1 MTSAAPAY
9 HNKLRTTDGLLER
22 SATMTGHEEPAWERT
37 RIRVPRENGTFL
49 IHPEPAAVVRIVEQL
64 RDSSELPGASEC
76 RILDCALSAFRTSA
90 RNEII
95 DAASRWTSDLLGS
108 SIEIPANAPLIMT
121 GHQPELFHPGVF
133 AKNFAT
139 SQLASRCGGVG
150 LNLVVDNDLMASTR
164 IRVPIGNREQP
175 GISTI
180 EFDTS
185 RAPIPWEEAR
195 VADVSLLESFAD
207 RVSAA
212 MQQWNIDPLITECW
226 PAVVEKARQR
236 SNTGRN
242 ASLPE
247 CLTVGRASLERDWG
261 LGNLELPI
269 SQLCET
275 SAFRSFAA
283 HILLRAEQFCRVYNQ
298 VLSEY
303 RRVNRIRSSSHPVPE
318 LELKNGWCETP
329 FWIWDAGNP
338 RRGRLFVRQAAE
350 ILELATAPDSSS
362 IVHSLNL
369 RLTAS
374 SDAAAAVMLQLSD
387 SGLRLRTRALTTTLF
402 TRLCLCDLFVHGIGG
417 AKYDAMTDR
426 IASRFFGVELP
437 DYLTLSA
444 SAWLPIGEPHS
455 ATTTDVSRLK
465 QMLREVQQNPQ
476 RHLGSDVPT
485 DAQQLVAEKLNLIA
499 QQHGDAFSA
508 ASVQM
513 PLRGDE
519 RFRRFPEINRQLS
532 KLTEPQQRLI
542 RDELAQTEQN
552 LAANQILASREFS
565 FCLYPAESVR
575 KMISGLDVCLAR

>member
-1 MTSAAPAY
+1 ME
-9 HNKLRTTDGLLER
+9 LLER

-37 RIRVPRENGTFL
+37 RIRVPRENATFL
-49 IHPEPAAVVRIVEQL
+49 IHPEPAAVVRHVDQV
-64 RDSSELPGASEC
+64 RDSSELPDASEC
-76 RILDCALSAFRTSA
+76 RILDGALPAFRTCA
-90 RNEII
+90 RNEIVA
-95 DAASRWTSDLLGS
+95 AASRWTSDLLGS
-108 SIEIPANAPLIMT
+108 SIDVPVNAPLIMT

-164 IRVPIGNREQP
+164 IRVPIGDREQP

-185 RAPIPWEEAR
+185 RAAIPWEEAR
-195 VADVSLLESFAD
+195 VVDVSLLESFAD
-207 RVSAA
+207 RVTVA
-212 MQQWNIDPLITECW
+212 MRPWEIDPLITECW
-226 PAVVEKARQR
+226 PAVVEKARQQ

-242 ASLPE
+242 ASLAE

-275 SAFRSFAA
+275 NAFRSFAC

-329 FWIWDAGNP
+329 FWIWAAGNP
-338 RRGRLFVRQAAE
+338 RRGRLFVRQAGE
-350 ILELATAPDSSS
+350 TLELATASDSSS

-369 RLTAS
+369 RPSAS

-402 TRLCLCDLFVHGIGG
+402 TRLCLCNLFVHGIGG

-426 IASRFFGVELP
+426 IASRFFGVTLP

-444 SAWLPIGEPHS
+444 TAWLPIGEPHA
-455 ATTTDVSRLK
+455 ATPSDVSRLR
-465 QMLREVQQNPQ
+465 QMQRELQQNPQ
-476 RHLGSDVPT
+476 RHLGPELPV
-485 DAQQLVAEKLNLIA
+485 DAHQLVAEKLNLIA
-499 QQHGDAFSA
+499 QQHGVAPSA
-508 ASVQM
+508 SSVQT
-513 PLRGDE
+513 PLRGHE
-519 RFRRFPEINRQLS
+519 RYRRFPEINRQLS
-532 KLTEPQQRLI
+532 ALTKPQQRLI
-542 RDELAQTEQN
+542 RDELAQIEQS

-565 FCLYPAESVR
+565 FCLYPAESIR
-575 KMISGLDVCLAR
+575 EMISSLDDRLAR